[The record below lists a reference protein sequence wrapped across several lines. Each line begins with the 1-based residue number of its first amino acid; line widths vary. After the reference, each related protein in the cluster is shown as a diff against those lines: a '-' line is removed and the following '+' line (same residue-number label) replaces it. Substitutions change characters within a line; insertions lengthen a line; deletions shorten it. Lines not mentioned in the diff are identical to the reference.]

1 MGPIL
6 NNPTPNWAAEMQAKS
21 SKAAFFE
28 GAQQRKVI
36 PEVGKR
42 GNFGSR
48 MLTAVYH
55 RQDKIDRQASSPR

>member
-48 MLTAVYH
+48 MLTAV
-55 RQDKIDRQASSPR
+55 